1 MSRGGLRRY
10 AQNMFSFLPGIPG
23 TDDLRALARKVDT
36 ARHHGVPD
44 GCVLELDLQS
54 VPQETGGF
62 DPFALI
68 ASGGRPL
75 LLREAVAAIHRAAE
89 DSRVAGLIAR
99 VQIPFAPAGPVQELR
114 QAIAE
119 FSDAKPSLAWAE
131 TYPGTLSY
139 YLASGFREV
148 WMQPSGTVGL
158 VGFATN
164 ALFLRDALD
173 KAGIEAQFIAR
184 GEYKSAANLFTQDKY
199 TDAHREA
206 DSRLIES
213 LHAQVWRA
221 VAESRHL
228 EPADVD
234 ALADEAPLL
243 RDDAVTGRLV
253 DRIGFRDEAYAR
265 IGELVGAPGI
275 SPETG
280 DADSDDAPPRLYL
293 SRYAR
298 ATAPRP
304 TPPVPS
310 IPGRKKPTIA
320 VVTVHGPIV
329 SGRGGPRLL
338 PLGNSSAGGDTIA
351 ASLREAAADD
361 SVSAI
366 VLRVDSPGGSVTG
379 SETIWREVN
388 RVREG
393 TNGAG
398 KPVVASMG
406 AVAASGGYYVSM
418 GADAIVANT
427 GTITGSIG
435 VVTGKLVARE
445 LKDRLGVGSDSV
457 RTNANADAWS
467 INQPFTDEQHAH
479 VEAEADLF
487 YTDFIERVAQGRKMS
502 VEAVDAI
509 ARGRVWTGADAKE
522 RGLVDELGGLRTAVT
537 RAKVLA
543 GLEPD
548 ADVRIV
554 GYPGSSLMDLLRPKP
569 SSQPAAASL
578 PDALAAL
585 LGRSVAGILGQA
597 EQSLTGVSAL
607 WLGDYRF

>member
-1 MSRGGLRRY
+1 
-10 AQNMFSFLPGIPG
+10 MFAFLPGIPG
-23 TDDLRALARKVDT
+23 PDDVRALARRVDT
-36 ARHHGVPD
+36 ARHHGVPN

-54 VPQETGGF
+54 VPHETGGF
-62 DPFALI
+62 DPLSFI
-68 ASGGRPL
+68 SSGGRPL
-75 LLREAVAAIHRAAE
+75 VLREAVAAIHRAAE
-89 DSRVAGLIAR
+89 DPRVAGLIAR
-99 VQIPFAPAGPVQELR
+99 VQIPAAAAAPVQELR
-114 QAIAE
+114 EALAA

-139 YLASGFREV
+139 YLASAFREV

-184 GEYKSAANLFTQDKY
+184 GEYKSAANLFTQDRY

-213 LHAQVWRA
+213 LRSQVWQA
-221 VAESRHL
+221 IADSRHL
-228 EPADVD
+228 ELAEID
-234 ALADEAPLL
+234 ALADKAPLL
-243 RDDAVTGRLV
+243 RDDAVTGRLI
-253 DRIGFRDEAYAR
+253 DRIGFRDEAYSR

-280 DADSDDAPPRLYL
+280 DADSEDGPPRLFL

-298 ATAPRP
+298 ATASRP
-304 TPPVPS
+304 MPPVPS
-310 IPGRKKPTIA
+310 IPGRKSKPTIA
-320 VVTVHGPIV
+320 VITVHGPIV
-329 SGRGGPRLL
+329 SGRGGPQLS
-338 PLGNSSAGGDTIA
+338 PFGNSSAGGDTIA
-351 ASLREAAADD
+351 AALREAAADD
-361 SVSAI
+361 SVSAV

-379 SETIWREVN
+379 SETIWRQVN
-388 RVREG
+388 RVRDAG
-393 TNGAG
+393 T
-398 KPVVASMG
+398 PVVASMG

-418 GADAIVANT
+418 AADAIVANA

-435 VVTGKLVARE
+435 VVTGKLIARE

-457 RTNANADAWS
+457 RTNPNADAWS
-467 INQPFTDEQHAH
+467 INQPFTDEQRER

-487 YTDFIERVAQGRKMS
+487 YTDFVERVAAGRNLS

-522 RGLVDELGGLRTAVT
+522 RGLVDELGGLRTAVN

-543 GLEPD
+543 GFEPD
-548 ADVRIV
+548 ADVRLV
-554 GYPGSSLMDLLRPKP
+554 GYPGSSLMDLLRPKA
-569 SSQPAAASL
+569 SSRPAAASL

-585 LGRSVAGILGQA
+585 VGRSVAGALSQA
-597 EQSLTGVSAL
+597 ERSMTGVNAL
-607 WLGDYRF
+607 WVGKYRF

>member
-1 MSRGGLRRY
+1 
-10 AQNMFSFLPGIPG
+10 MFAFLPGMPG
-23 TDDLRALARKVDT
+23 TDDLRNLARRVDT
-36 ARHHGVPD
+36 TRHHGVPN
-44 GCVLELDLQS
+44 GCVLELDLQT
-54 VPQETGGF
+54 VPPETGGF
-62 DPFALI
+62 DPFAMI

-89 DSRVAGLIAR
+89 DSRVAGLITR
-99 VQIPFAPAGPVQELR
+99 VQIPAAAAGPVQELR
-114 QAIAE
+114 DAITA
-119 FSDAKPSLAWAE
+119 FSDVKPSLAWAE

-139 YLASGFREV
+139 YLASAFREV

-184 GEYKSAANLFTQDKY
+184 GEYKSAANRFTQGRY

-213 LHAQVWRA
+213 LHTQVWQA
-221 VAESRHL
+221 VAQSRHL
-228 EPADVD
+228 EPAEVD
-234 ALADEAPLL
+234 TLADKAPLL
-243 RDDAVTGRLV
+243 RDDAVTGRLI

-265 IGELVGAPGI
+265 IGELVGAPRI

-280 DADSDDAPPRLYL
+280 HADSDDAPPRLYL

-298 ATAPRP
+298 ASAQGP
-304 TPPVPS
+304 TPPMPS
-310 IPGRKKPTIA
+310 IPGRRKPTIA
-320 VVTVHGPIV
+320 VVTLHGPIV
-329 SGRGGPRLL
+329 SGRGGPQLL
-338 PLGNSSAGGDTIA
+338 PLGTSNAGGDTIA
-351 ASLREAAADD
+351 AALREAAADD

-388 RVREG
+388 RVRDS
-393 TNGAG
+393 G

-418 GADAIVANT
+418 SADSIVANP

-457 RTNANADAWS
+457 RTNPNADAWS
-467 INQPFTDEQHAH
+467 INQPFTDAQHAH

-487 YTDFIERVAQGRKMS
+487 YTDFVERVAQGRKMT

-509 ARGRVWTGADAKE
+509 ARGRVWTGADALE
-522 RGLVDELGGLRTAVT
+522 HGLVDELGGLRIAIA

-569 SSQPAAASL
+569 SSQPAAASVS
-578 PDALAAL
+578 DAVGAL
-585 LGRSVAGILGQA
+585 LGRSVAGVLSQA
-597 EQSLTGVSAL
+597 ERSLTGASAL